1 MYNLLQTGEIFKN
14 LIVKFVQ
21 NNIDV
26 LLIVGVSLIFSTI
39 LVLIAMFSEEDNRC

>member
-21 NNIDV
+21 DNIDV

-39 LVLIAMFSEEDNRC
+39 LVLIAMFSEEG

>member
-21 NNIDV
+21 DNIDV

-39 LVLIAMFSEEDNRC
+39 LVLIAMFSEEDKRC

>member
-26 LLIVGVSLIFSTI
+26 LIIVGVSLIFSTI
-39 LVLIAMFSEEDNRC
+39 LVLIAMFSEED